1 MDAVRGRHDSALRDI
16 EHALRT
22 SSGARR
28 ELRVNQTVPG
38 LPGPALR
45 PDLQVY
51 NHDQRTVAVVD
62 LAVAFDRQDSDDAA
76 SSGLAKAA
84 AEKAAKY
91 AGIKRHLER
100 QGWKVHLSALV
111 YGSLGSVAASNYTVY
126 TEHLGLLKRD
136 AKRLDRTLS
145 VQCIQ
150 SSRRIWNLHCAK
162 HRARQHQHQAQ
173 PQSRG
178 RRVTET
184 GGTPSRTDR
193 R

>member
-1 MDAVRGRHDSALRDI
+1 
-16 EHALRT
+16 
-22 SSGARR
+22 
-28 ELRVNQTVPG
+28 
-38 LPGPALR
+38 
-45 PDLQVY
+45 
-51 NHDQRTVAVVD
+51 
-62 LAVAFDRQDSDDAA
+62 
-76 SSGLAKAA
+76 
-84 AEKAAKY
+84 
-91 AGIKRHLER
+91 
-100 QGWKVHLSALV
+100 
-111 YGSLGSVAASNYTVY
+111 LGSVAASNYTVY